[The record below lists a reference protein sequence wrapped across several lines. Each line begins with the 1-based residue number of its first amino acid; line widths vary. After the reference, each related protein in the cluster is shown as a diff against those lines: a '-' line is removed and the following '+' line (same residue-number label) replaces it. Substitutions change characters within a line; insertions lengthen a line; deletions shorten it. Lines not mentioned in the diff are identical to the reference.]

1 MDDRIAIKGVGDA
14 LLITLFPGED
24 ERPFEA
30 LLDAI
35 DEQPEFFRGAR
46 AALQLADLDAGAG
59 ELGRL
64 RRRLS
69 ERDVNLWAVLSNSP
83 VTTAAAADLGLET
96 TIDPEPAR
104 FEPVE
109 EGFDTSLP
117 GEEAVLAGR
126 TLRSGNYVR
135 HHGHVVV
142 MGDVN
147 PGAEIVA
154 GGHVIIW
161 GRLKGVVHAGAA
173 GDESAVICALEMT
186 PTQLR
191 IAGHIALSPD
201 RQAAG
206 PEVAFVRDD
215 QVVAEPWQQGQRP
228 GERN

>member
-24 ERPFEA
+24 EQPFES

-35 DEQPEFFRGAR
+35 DEQPEFFRGAH
-46 AALQLADLDAGAG
+46 AALQIADLEVGAA

-64 RRRLS
+64 RERLS
-69 ERDVNLWAVLSNSP
+69 SRQVNLRAVLSTSP
-83 VTTAAAADLGLET
+83 VTTAAAADLGLQS
-96 TIDPEPAR
+96 TIEPEALY

-109 EGFDTSLP
+109 QEFDTSLP
-117 GEEAVLAGR
+117 GEEAVLASR
-126 TLRSGNYVR
+126 TLRSGNHIR

-154 GGHVIIW
+154 GGNVIIW

-215 QVVAEPWQQGQRP
+215 QVVAEPWQQGHRP
-228 GERN
+228 GERH